1 MLQARLQLQALDE
14 PCIVVGCAKNAAE
27 RWGGTGMTITRRGF
41 GTLALSALAVGA
53 RPLHAAEPIKAEPIK
68 FATLAALDFMT
79 PMFAQDAG
87 LFTKQGLDVAMQIA
101 TQAPVLL
108 PGVVGGSLQFGVS
121 TGAQVAIAHEA
132 GLDVVI
138 AAGVGVITPTR
149 VSTAVVVRPDVTI
162 EKPSDFVG
170 KKIVSPGFNGTFYVL
185 FLRYLKI
192 NGIDPASVTLLEGG
206 FAQMPDLLRSKQVDA
221 VLAAE
226 PFLTRM
232 LGNGVGK
239 RLDFFVPDRDHIFT
253 SFYIAKRSWTDAHKD
268 ELLRVR
274 AALREAN
281 AMMKSD
287 PAAAAAVQAKYLK
300 LPPDVLAKQGLP
312 DTRTDVTP
320 EDVQFWADLALQVGL
335 IKQPVAAA
343 ALMA

>member
-1 MLQARLQLQALDE
+1 MIE
-14 PCIVVGCAKNAAE
+14 IS
-27 RWGGTGMTITRRGF
+27 RRGF
-41 GTLALSALAVGA
+41 GVIALSALAVGA
-53 RPLHAAEPIKAEPIK
+53 KPSAAAEPIK

-87 LFTKQGLDVAMQIA
+87 LFTKQGLDVSVQIA

-121 TGAQVAIAHEA
+121 TGAQVAIANEA

-138 AAGVGVITPTR
+138 AAGVGVITRTR
-149 VSTAVVVRPDVTI
+149 VSTAVVVRPDTMI
-162 EKPSDFVG
+162 EKPSDFIG
-170 KKIVSPGFNGTFYVL
+170 KKVVSPGINGTFHIL
-185 FLRYLKI
+185 FLRYLRS

-206 FAQMPDLLRSKQVDA
+206 FAQMPDLLRGRQVDA

-232 LGNGVGK
+232 IDSGVGK
-239 RLDFFVPDRDHIFT
+239 RLDFFVPDRDYIFT
-253 SFYIAKRSWTDAHKD
+253 SFYIAKRSWTDSHQD
-268 ELLRVR
+268 ELSKVR
-274 AALREAN
+274 AALREATL
-281 AMMKSD
+281 MMKSD

-312 DTRTDVTP
+312 DSRVDVKP
-320 EDVQFWADLALQVGL
+320 EDVQFWADLALQLGL
-335 IKQPVAAA
+335 IKQPIDARR
-343 ALMA
+343 LMA

>member
-1 MLQARLQLQALDE
+1 ME
-14 PCIVVGCAKNAAE
+14 IS
-27 RWGGTGMTITRRGF
+27 RRGF
-41 GTLALSALAVGA
+41 GAMALSAVAMGT
-53 RPLHAAEPIKAEPIK
+53 RPLAAAEPIK
-68 FATLAALDFMT
+68 FATLPALDFMT

-101 TQAPVLL
+101 TAAPVLL

-121 TGAQVAIAHEA
+121 TGAQVAIAHDA

-149 VSTAVVVRPDVTI
+149 VSTAVVVRPDTTI
-162 EKPSDFVG
+162 EKPSDFIG
-170 KKIVSPGFNGTFYVL
+170 KKVVSPGINGTFHVL
-185 FLRYLKI
+185 FLRYLKA

-206 FAQMPDLLRSKQVDA
+206 FSQMPDLLRSKQVDA

-232 LGNGVGK
+232 LDNGIGK
-239 RLDFFVPDRDHIFT
+239 RLDFFKPDRDHIFT
-253 SFYIAKRSWTDAHKD
+253 SFYIAKRSWTDSHKD
-268 ELLRVR
+268 EVVKVR

-281 AMMKSD
+281 QMMRSD

-300 LPPDVLAKQGLP
+300 LPPEVLAKQGLP
-312 DTRTDVTP
+312 DTRADVEP
-320 EDVQFWADLALQVGL
+320 EDVQFWADTALQLGL
-335 IKQPVAAA
+335 IKQPIDAR

>member
-1 MLQARLQLQALDE
+1 M
-14 PCIVVGCAKNAAE
+14 
-27 RWGGTGMTITRRGF
+27 
-41 GTLALSALAVGA
+41 ALSTLAVGV
-53 RPLHAAEPIKAEPIK
+53 RPVMAAEPIK

-87 LFTKQGLDVAMQIA
+87 LFTKQGLDVTMTIA
-101 TQAPVLL
+101 TAAPTLL
-108 PGVVGGSLQFGVS
+108 PGVVGGSLQYGVS

-138 AAGVGVITPTR
+138 AAGVGVNTPQR
-149 VSTAVVVRPDVTI
+149 VSTAVVVRPDVAI
-162 EKPSDFVG
+162 DKPSDFVG
-170 KKIVSPGFNGTFYVL
+170 KKVVSPGINGTFYVL
-185 FLRYLKI
+185 FLKYLKTHGI
-192 NGIDPASVTLLEGG
+192 NPASVTLLEGG

-232 LGNGVGK
+232 LDAGLGK

-253 SFYIAKRSWTDAHKD
+253 SFYIAKRSWTDSHKD
-268 ELLRVR
+268 EVLKVR

-281 AMMKSD
+281 QMMTAD
-287 PAAAAAVQAKYLK
+287 PAKAAAVQAKYLK

-312 DTRTDVTP
+312 DARADVEP
-320 EDVQFWADLALQVGL
+320 ADVQFWIDTAFEVGL
-335 IKQPVAAA
+335 IKQKFDASE
-343 ALMA
+343 LMA